1 MMLNVRNATIDDL
14 SEYVLLAQEFHAAS
28 PMHGAIAFDP
38 EGYADFFIGAVENP
52 DIGLWLAEIGG
63 KVVGITGAINYPL
76 YFNPKSN
83 VVQEL
88 WWWLTPDSRGTGA
101 GAKMFNCIKDWAKE
115 KNACAMFMIALED
128 DRAGKMEKLY
138 RRAGFKPVERT
149 FIKEVM

>member
-1 MMLNVRNATIDDL
+1 MLNVRKATIDDL
-14 SEYVLLAQEFHAAS
+14 PQYVALAQEFHAAS

-38 EGYADFFIGAVENP
+38 EGYASFFTNATQNP
-52 DIGLWLAEIGG
+52 DIGLWLAEIDN
-63 KVVGITGAINYPL
+63 KLVGITGAIYYPL
-76 YFNPKSN
+76 YFSPTSN

-88 WWWLTPDSRGTGA
+88 WWWLTPEARGTGA
-101 GAKMFNCIKDWAKE
+101 GAKMFNCIKSWAKE
-115 KNACAMFMIALED
+115 KNASAMFMIALED

>member
-1 MMLNVRNATIDDL
+1 MMALVRKATIEDL
-14 SEYVLLAQEFHAAS
+14 PQYVLLAQEFHAAS

-38 EGYADFFIGAVENP
+38 EGYANFFTGAVQNP
-52 DIGLWLAEIGG
+52 DIGLWLAESDS

-76 YFNPKSN
+76 YFSPSSN

-88 WWWLTPDSRGTGA
+88 WWWLTPDARGTGA
-101 GAKMFNCIKDWAKE
+101 GAKMFDCIKVWAKE
-115 KNACAMFMIALED
+115 KNASAMFMIALED

-138 RRAGFKPVERT
+138 RRAGFKPLERT

>member
-1 MMLNVRNATIDDL
+1 MLNVRKATIEDL
-14 SEYVLLAQEFHAAS
+14 PQYVVLAQEFHAAS

-38 EGYADFFIGAVENP
+38 EGDSNFFTGAAQNP
-52 DIGLWLAEIGG
+52 NIGLWLAESDN

-76 YFNPKSN
+76 YFSPNSN

-88 WWWLTPDSRGTGA
+88 WWWLTPDARGTGA
-101 GAKMFNCIKDWAKE
+101 GAKMFDCIKIWAKE
-115 KNACAMFMIALED
+115 KNASAMFMIALED

-138 RRAGFKPVERT
+138 RRAGFKPLERT

>member
-1 MMLNVRNATIDDL
+1 MLNVRKATIEDL
-14 SEYVLLAQEFHAAS
+14 PQYVVLAQEFHAAS

-38 EGYADFFIGAVENP
+38 EGYSNFFTGAAQNP
-52 DIGLWLAEIGG
+52 NIGLWLAESDN

-76 YFNPKSN
+76 YFSPNSN

-88 WWWLTPDSRGTGA
+88 WWWLTPDARGTGA
-101 GAKMFNCIKDWAKE
+101 GAKMFDCIKIWAKE
-115 KNACAMFMIALED
+115 KNASAMFMIALED

-138 RRAGFKPVERT
+138 RRAGFKPLERT